1 MKWLRYIAD
10 IGLLNV
16 DVDEYLT
23 GVDARY
29 SAVAVSVSLRYA
41 SAGFWV
47 SLRLRLASPV
57 KCYMR
62 PFRSALVNSQVLQH
76 VARVIRRSPSSD
88 STLRDS

>member
-16 DVDEYLT
+16 DVDET
-23 GVDARY
+23 GVDGRY

-47 SLRLRLASPV
+47 SFRLRLASPV

-62 PFRSALVNSQVLQH
+62 PFRFALVTS
-76 VARVIRRSPSSD
+76 
-88 STLRDS
+88 